1 MSETTPPV
9 EPNAP
14 APESA
19 PTPAAAPHNN
29 PVANLIARMSI
40 AQMTLAVVLVVFLW
54 QWFDTHRQIGNMQEE
69 LARRLTEMEGSNKA
83 SQMLVAQG
91 QDATRELSAKVA
103 LLEAHYAEAQNQRA
117 ALETLYQELSSS
129 RDDTVLAQVEQMLL
143 IAGQQLQLS
152 ANVKAALIAMQQADD
167 YLKRM
172 DRASLNGLRK
182 TIARDMDRLRA
193 LPNVDVPGINL
204 RLDNLIASV
213 DALPLAQDIRLPQEA
228 GIAVPSAPETSG
240 WQKLLHEIWNDAKHL
255 VRIENMQKQE
265 LPLLSPTQ
273 TFFLRENLKLRLLS
287 ARLALL
293 ARDDA
298 SFKHDLQSGQEWV
311 MRYFD
316 TQAADGALAAATLQ
330 KLRASDIS
338 IELPDVS
345 ASLEAVRNYRV
356 TREAPRE
363 KPAR

>member
-1 MSETTPPV
+1 MGKKSEADMSEQTPPV
-9 EPNAP
+9 AP
-14 APESA
+14 SN
-19 PTPAAAPHNN
+19 PAAPSAAHHN
-29 PVANLIARMSI
+29 PVANIIARMSI
-40 AQMTLAVVLVVFLW
+40 MQMTLAVVLLLFLW
-54 QWFDTHRQIGNMQEE
+54 QWFDAHRQIGNMQQE
-69 LARRLTEMEGSNKA
+69 LARRLAEMDGNNKA
-83 SQMLVAQG
+83 SQMLVKQEQESVRDLA
-91 QDATRELSAKVA
+91 AKVA

-129 RDDTVLAQVEQMLL
+129 RDETVLAQVEQMLL

-152 ANVKAALIAMQQADD
+152 ANVKAALLAMQQADD

-182 TIARDMDRLRA
+182 AIGHDMDKLRV
-193 LPNVDVPGINL
+193 LPNVDVPGITL
-204 RLDNLIASV
+204 RLDNLVAAV
-213 DALPLAQDIRLPQEA
+213 DTLPLTQDIRMAQEA
-228 GIAVPSAPETSG
+228 AAPVSAARALSG
-240 WQKLLHEIWNDAKHL
+240 WQGLLHEVWEDAKHL
-255 VRIENMQKQE
+255 VRIEDTKKRE

-293 ARDDA
+293 ARDEA
-298 SFKHDLQSGQEWV
+298 SYKHDVQAAQEWI

-316 TQAADGALAAATLQ
+316 AKSSDGALAASVLQ
-330 KLRASDIS
+330 KLRESSIN

-356 TREAPRE
+356 VRE
-363 KPAR
+363 KPSR